1 MDLTLVQRE
10 NSILGQ
16 DFLTWLWYASEK
28 RDGMFNSKT
37 GQSFALHVEQKVSVQ
52 GGEGESLETAT
63 VSSPRGELAEAK
75 TGLRTGKKV
84 NKAQLRLEIDQD
96 AWQVTLKADDF
107 GISGLKTPKV
117 DLRDQE
123 DEDPDSK
130 FLEKIYLLE
139 KCVELLDS
147 VFAEFLKLRLSVEW
161 PKATKAVGAWM
172 NQE

>member
-16 DFLTWLWYASEK
+16 DFLTWLWFASEK
-28 RDGMFNSKT
+28 RQGLFKT
-37 GQSFALHVEQKVSVQ
+37 AKGQSFALHMEHKVSVQ
-52 GGEGESLETAT
+52 GGEGESLETASVT
-63 VSSPRGELAEAK
+63 SPRGELAEAK

-84 NKAQLRLEIDQD
+84 SKAQLRLEIDQD

-107 GISGLKTPKV
+107 GLSGLKTPKV

-130 FLEKIYLLE
+130 FLEKLYLVE
-139 KCVELLDS
+139 KCVEMLDS
-147 VFAEFLKLRLSVEW
+147 VYAEFLKARLAKDW
-161 PKATKAVGAWM
+161 PKTAQLMGQWVS
-172 NQE
+172 QD

>member
-28 RDGMFNSKT
+28 RDGMFSSKT

-107 GISGLKTPKV
+107 GISGLMTPKV

-147 VFAEFLKLRLSVEW
+147 VFAEFLKLRLSAEW
-161 PKATKAVGAWM
+161 PKAAKAVGAWM